1 MKIIHA
7 VTSLDKGGAENH
19 VVSLA
24 TEQRKKKNDI
34 TIFVSKN
41 SSYWLK
47 FLKKAK
53 IQVKKTQFF
62 KEDNLVYKI
71 YKFFKDFYFLTKL
84 IDNKK
89 PDILHAHL
97 PYMELVSFFS
107 LYFSSHKPK
116 FIITKH
122 VDSDFFYG
130 SITQKKTYL
139 GSFFTKIISLK
150 STKIIA
156 ISKAVKKY
164 FILGKFGIEE
174 KKIKHIYYGLD
185 NLKISTKKDFRLKKY
200 NIKRDELILGCI
212 ARLVPQ
218 KSIENLII
226 SLRYLNKFKFKL
238 VIVGNGPLKR
248 KLKTLSKK
256 LEVSDQIIWIDFL
269 DDVKKFYTFI
279 DIFVLTSLYEG
290 LGLVFLEAMICKKPI
305 ITSNISAM
313 KEVIKNNHNGILVKP
328 NNPVLLSKAIF
339 KLRNKN
345 FRNKLGLA
353 GFKYVKKNFSVKEM
367 YEKTQKIY
375 LIK

>member
-1 MKIIHA
+1 M
-7 VTSLDKGGAENH
+7 
-19 VVSLA
+19 
-24 TEQRKKKNDI
+24 
-34 TIFVSKN
+34 
-41 SSYWLK
+41 
-47 FLKKAK
+47 
-53 IQVKKTQFF
+53 
-62 KEDNLVYKI
+62 
-71 YKFFKDFYFLTKL
+71 
-84 IDNKK
+84 
-89 PDILHAHL
+89 
-97 PYMELVSFFS
+97 
-107 LYFSSHKPK
+107 
-116 FIITKH
+116 
-122 VDSDFFYG
+122 
-130 SITQKKTYL
+130 
-139 GSFFTKIISLK
+139 
-150 STKIIA
+150 
-156 ISKAVKKY
+156 
-164 FILGKFGIEE
+164 
-174 KKIKHIYYGLD
+174 
-185 NLKISTKKDFRLKKY
+185 
-200 NIKRDELILGCI
+200 GCI

-238 VIVGNGPLKR
+238 IIVGNGPLKR